1 MRKSS
6 FTYNHWYFSVALAG
20 FRGIAIALRVT
31 AFVVA
36 ADAISG
42 SGIRPAWT
50 QQQTAPVKLPIVKQI
65 ALTEKQIQ
73 GMIAASKDIQK
84 IFDYAAEDINKLK
97 PETVALLDDVARKN
111 GLSSYNEYDD
121 VSNNVGLVLGGYD
134 PVTRK
139 YVGKDALIKLR
150 IARVNADRKLSAE
163 DRKEALQSLS
173 DDRQLPLAPV
183 ENKNNIALVLKY
195 IDKLSAALDGD

>member
-1 MRKSS
+1 
-6 FTYNHWYFSVALAG
+6 
-20 FRGIAIALRVT
+20 
-31 AFVVA
+31 
-36 ADAISG
+36 
-42 SGIRPAWT
+42 
-50 QQQTAPVKLPIVKQI
+50 
-65 ALTEKQIQ
+65 
-73 GMIAASKDIQK
+73 
-84 IFDYAAEDINKLK
+84 
-97 PETVALLDDVARKN
+97 
-111 GLSSYNEYDD
+111 
-121 VSNNVGLVLGGYD
+121 
-134 PVTRK
+134 VTRK

>member
-1 MRKSS
+1 
-6 FTYNHWYFSVALAG
+6 
-20 FRGIAIALRVT
+20 
-31 AFVVA
+31 
-36 ADAISG
+36 
-42 SGIRPAWT
+42 
-50 QQQTAPVKLPIVKQI
+50 VKQI